1 MEENKKNMTREE
13 VDKLFAQDEEGRY
26 INLIIPA
33 RDDLPELNLI
43 GKYANDLNIDEI
55 VRMKQYANKLYEEA
69 LKNTLE

>member
-1 MEENKKNMTREE
+1 MEEMKKNITREE

-33 RDDLPELNLI
+33 IGDLPELNLI
-43 GKYANDLNIDEI
+43 GKYATDLTIEEVI
-55 VRMKQYANKLYEEA
+55 RMKKYANKLYEEA